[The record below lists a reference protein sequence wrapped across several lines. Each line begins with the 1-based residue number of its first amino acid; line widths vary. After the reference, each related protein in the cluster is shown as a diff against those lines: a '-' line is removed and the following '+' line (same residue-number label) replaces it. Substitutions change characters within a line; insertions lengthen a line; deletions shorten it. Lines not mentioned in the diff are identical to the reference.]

1 MGPALPVV
9 VVPIVW
15 PASVSVNVL
24 ELPLWPSTHMT
35 AQGIPLTVAPLDGWV
50 IDTRSVLPPPVLL
63 TVTEMLAETVLP
75 AASVTVADRVCA
87 PLPTAAVFQGNEAL
101 LESEPP
107 SSHT

>member
-35 AQGIPLTVAPLDGWV
+35 AQGTPLTVAPPDGWV

-63 TVTEMLAETVLP
+63 TATEMLAEAVRP

-87 PLPTAAVFQGNEAL
+87 PLPTAPVFQETEAL
-101 LESEPP
+101 VESEPP